1 MGATGFLRLKKLR
14 GSGIIAAAAR
24 HNRRAIQADVGGT
37 ASIDPARSG
46 LNETLHGPAT
56 ADDVAQL
63 AVKRLRDAGIR
74 KLRKNAVVGLEIVFS
89 LPVGTRVDDRSYFA
103 DCAAWTAL
111 NFGGQDNILT
121 VDIHRDEAAPHC
133 HVLILPMIN
142 NRMVGSDM
150 VGNRAKLLQMQ
161 QDFHRDVAARHG
173 LRKAPA
179 RLAGAT
185 KQRAVAAVLER
196 LQAAA
201 DGAVISVAWATIRD
215 AIERDPAPFLATMA
229 IELEPPKKKLRT
241 MTQIFTSP
249 GKGKTNDNPIGFA
262 RAPKPETLSCVGV
275 AETCTVPPAP
285 PAPPVPAVSQFTRER
300 ERDLDPASYDP
311 DTGEFRPTPARPAGV
326 KAVAAAWVGAALAV
340 KRAKS

>member
-1 MGATGFLRLKKLR
+1 MSATGFLRLKKLK

-24 HNRRAIQADVGGT
+24 HNRRAIQTEVGAN

-63 AVKRLRDAGIR
+63 AVKRLRSAGIS
-74 KLRKNAVVGLEIVFS
+74 KLRKNAVVGLEVVFS
-89 LPVGTRVDDRSYFA
+89 LPIGTLADDRSYFA
-103 DCAAWTAL
+103 DCAAWATL

-133 HVLILPMIN
+133 HVLILPMLN

-179 RLAGAT
+179 RLVGAT
-185 KQRAVAAVLER
+185 KQRAVAAVLGR

-201 DGAVISVAWATIRD
+201 DGAVTSVAWATIRD
-215 AIERDPAPFLATMA
+215 AIERDPAPFLAAMA

-241 MTQIFTSP
+241 MTQIFTSK
-249 GKGKTNDNPIGFA
+249 GKGKTTENPIGFA
-262 RAPKPETLSCVGV
+262 QVSKTETLSCVGV
-275 AETCTVPPAP
+275 AQTFTAP

-300 ERDLDPASYDP
+300 EHDLDPASYDP
-311 DTGEFRPTPARPAGV
+311 DTGEFRTTPARPAGV
-326 KAVAAAWVGAALAV
+326 KAVAAAWVGAALAA
-340 KRAKS
+340 KRAKP